1 MKRFIILVVLMCLF
15 VPIYSYGQNHKT
27 SSKYQGTISGE
38 WSGTV
43 KIAHVDG
50 TLSMTISANGSVS
63 GTFSGLQ
70 SGTII
75 GTVSPSGELNA
86 NKSPD
91 INLIGQLS
99 VEGGRLVG
107 SGTWEGFGG
116 TGSWNSK

>member
-1 MKRFIILVVLMCLF
+1 
-15 VPIYSYGQNHKT
+15 
-27 SSKYQGTISGE
+27 
-38 WSGTV
+38 V
-43 KIAHVDG
+43 KIAHIDG

-99 VEGGRLVG
+99 VEGDV
-107 SGTWEGFGG
+107 
-116 TGSWNSK
+116 